1 MKKTLPLFLIC
12 ILICCGAHAQRTEV
26 YNPHI
31 HTVQVIA
38 NNDYMAPAVIRLGE
52 GETVEISRTIT
63 IVISMSSHIAMQT
76 GPRPTFPKQNT
87 WMVSMIIR

>member
-1 MKKTLPLFLIC
+1 MKKALPLFLIC

-38 NNDYMAPAVIRLGE
+38 NNDYMAPAVIGWVKVKL
-52 GETVEISRTIT
+52 
-63 IVISMSSHIAMQT
+63 
-76 GPRPTFPKQNT
+76 
-87 WMVSMIIR
+87 